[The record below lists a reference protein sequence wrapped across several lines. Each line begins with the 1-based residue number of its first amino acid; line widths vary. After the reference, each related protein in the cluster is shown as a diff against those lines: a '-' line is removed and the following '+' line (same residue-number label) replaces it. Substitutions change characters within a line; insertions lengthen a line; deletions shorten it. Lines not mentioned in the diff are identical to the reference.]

1 MLDDPWSSGM
11 SSLYNGLNRRRRVRP
26 RFRPGFRPR
35 KRTGLTSAIEVIHS
49 QVAEVLDVRPQLPL
63 RILCHSSML
72 TRPRLGPKSP
82 GPMVE
87 KTPVETMPV
96 AARLVRKKER
106 LVRKNQRWLDCLN
119 RKHKLHMPLLDL
131 ILRHAACF
139 H

>member
-1 MLDDPWSSGM
+1 M
-11 SSLYNGLNRRRRVRP
+11 NT
-26 RFRPGFRPR
+26 
-35 KRTGLTSAIEVIHS
+35 KI
-49 QVAEVLDVRPQLPL
+49 AEVLDVRPQLPL

-82 GPMVE
+82 RPIVKM
-87 KTPVETMPV
+87 PIETMPV
-96 AARLVRKKER
+96 AARLVRQKARLVRKKAR
-106 LVRKNQRWLDCLN
+106 LVRKNHRWLDCLN